1 MKHLQF
7 IRTHFLLAVALL
19 TAGITMSFVKAENK
33 NAATTYYYNS
43 SDVSA
48 NAFADASHWAT
59 GNVGSCL
66 DEGDRPC
73 RINVPDG
80 QTLSSMLAGKDNDQV
95 LSIAI
100 QRKP

>member
-19 TAGITMSFVKAENK
+19 TAGITMSFEKAENK

-59 GNVGSCL
+59 TNSESCL
-66 DEGDRPC
+66 TSGERPC
-73 RINVPDG
+73 RINVPEG
-80 QTLSSMLAGKDNDQV
+80 QTLSSMLAGKDNNQI
-95 LSIAI
+95 LAIAV